1 MRKYSIAALTMV
13 LFLAVAVSGQKQLK
27 PWGEWTQKDA
37 QKILDDSPWG
47 RTQTDTDTSQMFY
60 SPTSRPTG
68 TDPNLSSSTAAAGAR
83 RDPNNSSRTAQG
95 ATNQEVH
102 TNYRIR
108 FFTAKPI
115 RQAFARLIAL
125 KQATMTKELT
135 ATLTAWSD
143 QHTDDWIIVAVA
155 FDATD
160 QRYSGPVMQAFG
172 SATADTIKNTT
183 YLERKDGKRVF
194 ASEYQAP
201 GSDGAGA
208 KFVFARTLDGQ
219 PFLNADS
226 GEVRFYSEFPLAK
239 PPIKMDMR
247 FKIAD
252 MIFDGKL
259 EY

>member
-13 LFLAVAVSGQKQLK
+13 LFMAGAVSAQKQLK

-47 RTQTDTDTSQMFY
+47 RTQTETDTSQMFY
-60 SPTSRPTG
+60 SPTSDPGRTG
-68 TDPNLSSSTAAAGAR
+68 RTTSND
-83 RDPNNSSRTAQG
+83 SSRLGQG
-95 ATNQEVH
+95 ATNQAVPL
-102 TNYRIR
+102 NFRIR

-115 RQAFARLIAL
+115 RQAFARTIAL
-125 KQATMTKELT
+125 KQATLTKELT
-135 ATLTAWSD
+135 AQLTAWSD

-155 FDATD
+155 YDSTD
-160 QRYSGPVMQAFG
+160 QRYTGPVMQALG
-172 SATADTIKNTT
+172 SATAETIKNST

-201 GSDGAGA
+201 GPDGA
-208 KFVFARTLDGQ
+208 L
-219 PFLNADS
+219 
-226 GEVRFYSEFPLAK
+226 
-239 PPIKMDMR
+239 DMR

-252 MIFDGKL
+252 MVFDGKL

>member
-1 MRKYSIAALTMV
+1 MRKYSIAALTIV
-13 LFLAVAVSGQKQLK
+13 LFMAGAVSAQKQLK

-37 QKILDDSPWG
+37 QKILDDSAWG
-47 RTQTDTDTSQMFY
+47 RTQTETDTSQMFY

-83 RDPNNSSRTAQG
+83 RDPNNSSRLSQG
-95 ATNQEVH
+95 ATNQAVPL
-102 TNYRIR
+102 NFRIR

-115 RQAFARLIAL
+115 RQAFARTIAL
-125 KQATMTKELT
+125 KQATLTKELT
-135 ATLTAWSD
+135 AQLTAWSD

-155 FDATD
+155 YDSTD
-160 QRYSGPVMQAFG
+160 QRYTGPVMQALG
-172 SATADTIKNTT
+172 SATAETIKNST

-201 GSDGAGA
+201 GPDGAGA

-219 PFLNADS
+219 PFLNAES
-226 GEVRFYSEFPLAK
+226 GEVRFYSEFQTAK
-239 PPIKMDMR
+239 PPFKLDMR
-247 FKIAD
+247 FKVAD
-252 MIFDGKL
+252 MVFDGKL

>member
-1 MRKYSIAALTMV
+1 MRKNLIAALAIV
-13 LFLAVAVSGQKQLK
+13 LLMAGAASAQKPLK

-37 QKILDDSPWG
+37 QKILDDSAWG
-47 RTQTDTDTSQMFY
+47 HTQTETDTSQMFF
-60 SPTSRPTG
+60 SPTNNPDTAPAARAT
-68 TDPNLSSSTAAAGAR
+68 STSA
-83 RDPNNSSRTAQG
+83 SRTAQG

-102 TNYRIR
+102 TNFYIR

-115 RQAFARLIAL
+115 RQAFARTIAL
-125 KQATMTKELT
+125 KQATVTKEVT
-135 ATLTAWSD
+135 AQLTAWFD
-143 QHTDDWIIVAVA
+143 AHTDDWIIVAVA

-172 SATADTIKNTT
+172 SATAGTIKNST

-201 GSDGAGA
+201 GPDGAGA

-219 PFLNADS
+219 PFLNAGS
-226 GEVRFYSEFPLAK
+226 GEVRFHAEFATAK
-239 PPIKMDMR
+239 PPFKLDMR
-247 FKIAD
+247 FKVAD
-252 MIFDGKL
+252 MMFDGKL